1 MAFIECSLPMDL
13 FKIIE
18 PSSERVPIIISSPHS
33 GTFFPKE
40 VASQLRPEHVANPD
54 DTDWFIHQ
62 LYDFAP
68 SIGIKMICANYS
80 RWVIDLNRDPESAP
94 LYNDG
99 RVITGLVPST
109 NFNGDPLYISEVP
122 DQNEINRRLEAYYLP
137 YHRKVEEL
145 ILETKAQ
152 FGKALLFD
160 AHSIRK
166 VVPGIRKEA
175 FPDLILGDN
184 DGKSASEEVINAAY
198 TALGT
203 SGKDLQHNHPFKGG
217 YITRSFGKPSK
228 NMHAL
233 QLEMAKTN
241 YMDDSETVYDND
253 RAGQTRETLKHV
265 FEQLIEVLS

>member
-1 MAFIECSLPMDL
+1 MNL
-13 FKIIE
+13 FNIIE
-18 PSSERVPIIISSPHS
+18 PTASQVPIIISSPHS
-33 GTFFPKE
+33 GTFFPEE
-40 VASQLRPEHVANPD
+40 VASQLYPEYVANPD

-68 SIGIKMICANYS
+68 SMGIKMITANYS

-109 NFNGDPLYISEVP
+109 NFNGDPLYKSEAP
-122 DQNEINRRLEAYYLP
+122 DRQEIQRRLEAYYLP

-145 ILETKAQ
+145 IAETKAK

-166 VVPGIRKEA
+166 VVLGIRKEA

-184 DGKSASEEVINAAY
+184 DGESASEEVIDAAY
-198 TALGT
+198 AALGT
-203 SGKDLQHNHPFKGG
+203 SGKDLQHNYPFKGG
-217 YITRSFGKPSK
+217 HITRSFGRPSEYV
-228 NMHAL
+228 HAL

-241 YMDDSETVYDND
+241 YMDDSETEYHTD
-253 RAGQTRETLKHV
+253 RANQTRETLKHV
-265 FEQLIEVLS
+265 FEELIKVLS

>member
-1 MAFIECSLPMDL
+1 MNL
-13 FKIIE
+13 FNIIE
-18 PSSERVPIIISSPHS
+18 PTASQVPIIISSPHS
-33 GTFFPKE
+33 GTFFPEE
-40 VASQLRPEHVANPD
+40 VASQLYPEYVANPD

-68 SIGIKMICANYS
+68 SMGIKMITANYS

-109 NFNGDPLYISEVP
+109 NFNGDPLYKSEAS
-122 DQNEINRRLEAYYLP
+122 DQQEVQRRLEAYYLP
-137 YHRKVEEL
+137 YHRQVEEL
-145 ILETKAQ
+145 IAETKAQ

-184 DGKSASEEVINAAY
+184 DGKSANNEVIDAAY
-198 TALGT
+198 AALGT

-217 YITRSFGKPSK
+217 YITRSFGRPSEDV
-228 NMHAL
+228 HAL

-241 YMDDSETVYDND
+241 YMDDSETEYHAD
-253 RAGQTRETLKHV
+253 RANQTRETLKHV
-265 FEQLIEVLS
+265 FEELIKVLS